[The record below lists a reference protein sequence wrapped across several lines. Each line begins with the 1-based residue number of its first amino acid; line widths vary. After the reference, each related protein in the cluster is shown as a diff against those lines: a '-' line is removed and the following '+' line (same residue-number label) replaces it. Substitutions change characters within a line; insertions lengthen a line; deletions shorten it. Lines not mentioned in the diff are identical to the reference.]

1 MKKFLWISFA
11 VIVVGLAVFIGIRYF
26 FVLGYG
32 TKAGELNYMVYKG
45 WLFKTYEGKLIQPGL
60 RSTAPNTINSYEFAF
75 SVKDTA
81 IARKLMLNSGRNM
94 ILHYKE
100 YVGSVP
106 WRGYSEFV
114 VDSIVSIDAAR

>member
-1 MKKFLWISFA
+1 MKKFLWISLV
-11 VIVVGLAVFIGIRYF
+11 VIIAGLFIYIGIRYY

-60 RSTAPNTINSYEFAF
+60 RSTAPNTLSTYEFQF
-75 SVKDTA
+75 SVTDTA
-81 IARKLMLNSGRNM
+81 IARRLMINSGKNM
-94 ILHYKE
+94 VLHYRE

-114 VDSIVSIDAAR
+114 VDSVVSIDNAR